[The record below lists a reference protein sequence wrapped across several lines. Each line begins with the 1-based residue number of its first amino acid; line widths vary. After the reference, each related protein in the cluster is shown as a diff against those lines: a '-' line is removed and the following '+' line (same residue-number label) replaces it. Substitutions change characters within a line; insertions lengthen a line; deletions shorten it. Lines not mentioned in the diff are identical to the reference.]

1 MILARI
7 HNGHV
12 EVQDPIP
19 EGWEGHMV
27 KILPLTP
34 DDDPLPDVEEW
45 IAAMDAQGPAEY
57 EPGEKEMIEKALAE
71 LDRIGKE
78 QMQKMGEETH

>member
-7 HNGHV
+7 HNGRV

-27 KILPLTP
+27 KIMPLTP
-34 DDDPLPDVEEW
+34 DDPLPDLEEW
-45 IAAMDAQGPAEY
+45 IAAMDAQGPMEY
-57 EPGEKEMIEKALAE
+57 DPGEKEMIEKELAE
-71 LDRIGKE
+71 MGRISKE
-78 QMQKMGEETH
+78 AMKNLEEQD